1 MSAVKIK
8 VDRFIIEGG
17 VPLAGEIGISG
28 AKNSALPALAAC
40 LLTSEPVTLERIPR
54 VRDIRTMEEL
64 LEYNGARVKVADGPV
79 TVDACTITRPEA
91 PYDVVKTMRASSL
104 VLGPLVARCGRARVS
119 LPGGCAIGGR
129 PINLH
134 ILGLE
139 TLGARIRQEHGYIEA
154 EALDGL
160 KGAEVH
166 FDRITV
172 TGTEDLVMAAVL
184 ARGETVINNAAREPE
199 VVDLCALL
207 VKMGAKIEGAG
218 TSIIRIQGVSR
229 LSGAR
234 HAIIPDRIETGTFL
248 IAGAITR
255 GDVTV
260 TGCEPEHLRALIAK
274 LEQAGAAVTQPSCG
288 ALRVR
293 VSGKLKSVDVRTEEH
308 PGFATDFQP
317 QFMALMTQAEGISI
331 ITETIFENRFMQAPE
346 LTRMGANI
354 RIDGLRALVAGP
366 AALSGAQVM
375 ASDLR
380 DGASLVIAALA
391 ASGETTVDRV
401 YHIDRGYEAIE
412 TKLAGAGASIRRIH
426 DRRPANP
433 QPEEASA

>member
-1 MSAVKIK
+1 LEK
-8 VDRFIIEGG
+8 FIIEGG
-17 VPLAGEIGISG
+17 VPLTGEIATSG

-64 LEYNGARVKVADGPV
+64 LEHTGAQVSYGTHHGTHHGDNFVR
-79 TVDACTITRPEA
+79 VDAREIARPEA

-104 VLGPLVARCGRARVS
+104 VLGPLVGRCGRARVS

-134 ILGLE
+134 VEGLE
-139 TLGARIRQEHGYIEA
+139 KLGATIRQEHGYIEA
-154 EALDGL
+154 QAPDGL

-207 VKMGAKIEGAG
+207 TKMGAQIEGAG
-218 TSIIRIQGVSR
+218 TSIIRIHGVAK
-229 LSGAR
+229 LTGAR
-234 HAIIPDRIETGTFL
+234 HAIIPDRIEAGTFL
-248 IAGAITR
+248 IAGVITR
-255 GDVTV
+255 GDLTV

-274 LEQAGAAVTQPSCG
+274 LEQAGASITQPAKSS
-288 ALRVR
+288 LRVR
-293 VSGKLKSVDVRTEEH
+293 VPGKLKSVDVITEEH
-308 PGFATDFQP
+308 PGFATDLQA

-331 ITETIFENRFMQAPE
+331 ITETIFENRFMHAQE
-346 LTRMGANI
+346 LARMGANF
-354 RIDGLRALVAGP
+354 RLDGRKALVAGP
-366 AALSGAQVM
+366 TPMSGAQVI

-380 DGASLVIAALA
+380 ASASLVLAGLA
-391 ASGETTVDRV
+391 ASGETSVDRV
-401 YHIDRGYEAIE
+401 YHIDRGYEQIE
-412 TKLAGAGASIRRIH
+412 AKLAGVGARIRRVS
-426 DRRPANP
+426 DGRRLTKSV
-433 QPEEASA
+433 EEAN